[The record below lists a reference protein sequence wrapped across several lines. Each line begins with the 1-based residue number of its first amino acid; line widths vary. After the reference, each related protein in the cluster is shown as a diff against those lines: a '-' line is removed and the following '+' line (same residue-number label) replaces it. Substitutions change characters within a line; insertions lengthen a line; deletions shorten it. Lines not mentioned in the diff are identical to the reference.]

1 MPLYS
6 LDGVQQPPIGRQQ
19 HWNLFLAFQG
29 SPLHAEIVTELR
41 PYLDASAVD
50 SSIVG
55 SRVLAAIEAREP
67 QVLQACDQEEAGRK
81 NVFSQVVADGTE
93 ANGNPV
99 SHRADPACTR
109 RRRACVRRHA
119 VAHGGWC

>member
-19 HWNLFLAFQG
+19 HWNLFFAFQA

-55 SRVLAAIEAREP
+55 SKVLAAIEAREP
-67 QVLQACDQEEAGRK
+67 QVLQACDQEEAGGLFGMILWNQLAEGSEPWYFYPK
-81 NVFSQVVADGTE
+81 
-93 ANGNPV
+93 ANSGDEPGGKMYF
-99 SHRADPACTR
+99 R
-109 RRRACVRRHA
+109 R
-119 VAHGGWC
+119 

>member
-6 LDGVQQPPIGRQQ
+6 LDEVKQPPIGQQQ

-29 SPLHAEIVTELR
+29 SPLHAALVTELL

-55 SRVLAAIEAREP
+55 SKVLAAIEAREP
-67 QVLQACDQEEAGRK
+67 QVLQACGQEEVGGLFGMILWNQLAEGSERWYFYPKATSGEEPGGTMYFRK
-81 NVFSQVVADGTE
+81 S
-93 ANGNPV
+93 
-99 SHRADPACTR
+99 
-109 RRRACVRRHA
+109 
-119 VAHGGWC
+119 